1 MGVVGAVWGRPH
13 RVLLGYMPA
22 DVNRQR
28 FNCASRP
35 VISNIMRI
43 AKQMQLTF
51 TYKFLKS

>member
-1 MGVVGAVWGRPH
+1 MGVVGAVWGRPC

-35 VISNIMRI
+35 VISNVMRI
-43 AKQMQLTF
+43 AKQMQLIF